1 MAKKVSIP
9 KNMPFNSFENGL
21 FDDSTLG
28 DDVVDGIDVVSI
40 DIDTINSNAVA
51 KAKDMVDDLT
61 DFYYDEEFL
70 KENPNFHTR
79 VENYRENLRIL
90 LKMRDSNEELHN
102 ILIKS
107 IGNNPSNASLFMA
120 QNKLQTTQSAILT
133 KITECVDKLATIIK
147 NYQLELNFKYEQEQ
161 ARHTTADENQSVD
174 NMNTTTRGAK
184 EFIQKMEKIEAE
196 TAEQGTLL

>member
-1 MAKKVSIP
+1 
-9 KNMPFNSFENGL
+9 MPFNSFENGL

-61 DFYYDEEFL
+61 NFYYDEEFL

>member
-1 MAKKVSIP
+1 
-9 KNMPFNSFENGL
+9 MPFNSFENGL

-61 DFYYDEEFL
+61 NFYYDEEFL

-107 IGNNPSNASLFMA
+107 IGNKPSNASLFMA